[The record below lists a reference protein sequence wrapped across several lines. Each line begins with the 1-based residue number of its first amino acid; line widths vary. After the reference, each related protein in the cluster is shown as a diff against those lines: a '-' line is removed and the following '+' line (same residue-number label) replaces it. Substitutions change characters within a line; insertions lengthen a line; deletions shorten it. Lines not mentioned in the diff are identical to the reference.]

1 MGLEVAGA
9 VDARRSMRFGLAT
22 AAAAAALA
30 TGAAAK
36 DLAEGGEDGAA

>member
-22 AAAAAALA
+22 ATAALA

-36 DLAEGGEDGAA
+36 DVAEGGEDGAA

>member
-22 AAAAAALA
+22 AAAAALA

-36 DLAEGGEDGAA
+36 GVAEGGEDGAA